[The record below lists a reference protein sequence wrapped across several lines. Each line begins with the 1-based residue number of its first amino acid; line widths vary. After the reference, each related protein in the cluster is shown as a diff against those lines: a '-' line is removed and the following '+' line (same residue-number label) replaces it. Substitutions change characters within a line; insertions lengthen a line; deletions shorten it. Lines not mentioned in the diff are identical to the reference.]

1 MGDPTRLP
9 CFDGCRSDASTLSPQ
24 SSNLEPDDDHTTEV
38 YASSAAVVAALTAMS
53 IAVVTMMII
62 VVIIM
67 VSVLTAPIGGVV
79 VAASIVAS
87 TVASIIPCSMSKG
100 RPVRRVTV
108 MVAFRVLST
117 SSSIRVLG
125 RDKTGNKQGNS
136 QDRNELVNLHKNPLS
151 MVRSVTS

>member
-1 MGDPTRLP
+1 VGDPTRLP

-24 SSNLEPDDDHTTEV
+24 YFILEPDDDHTTEV
-38 YASSAAVVAALTAMS
+38 YTSSAAVVAASTAMS

-67 VSVLTAPIGGVV
+67 VSELTAPIGGVV
-79 VAASIVAS
+79 VVASIVAS
-87 TVASIIPCSMSKG
+87 IVVSIIPCSMSIG
-100 RPVRRVTV
+100 RPIRRVTV
-108 MVAFRVLST
+108 MVVRVLPT

-125 RDKTGNKQGNS
+125 HDKTGNKQGNS

>member
-38 YASSAAVVAALTAMS
+38 YTSSAAVVAASTAMS

-67 VSVLTAPIGGVV
+67 VSELTAPIGGVV
-79 VAASIVAS
+79 VVASIV
-87 TVASIIPCSMSKG
+87 VSIIPCSMSKG
-100 RPVRRVTV
+100 RPIQRVTV
-108 MVAFRVLST
+108 MVVRVLPT

-151 MVRSVTS
+151 MVRSVTF

>member
-1 MGDPTRLP
+1 VGDPTRLP

-38 YASSAAVVAALTAMS
+38 YASSAAVVAASTAMS

-79 VAASIVAS
+79 VVASIVAS
-87 TVASIIPCSMSKG
+87 IVVSIIPCSMSIG
-100 RPVRRVTV
+100 RPIRRVPV
-108 MVAFRVLST
+108 MVVRVLPT

-125 RDKTGNKQGNS
+125 LGKTGNKQGNS